1 MQFDIQLPD
10 AVHQSVKWCR
20 NLQPTTLAHQHAWE
34 FYCNRWKTTETP
46 YVKQME
52 RYRSRGLKW
61 SLCPMTYSVADTF
74 IERAAKCARCGK
86 SEVIIVG
93 SGSSCAV
100 LRWYTA
106 HVRSVYSHHY
116 EFPLAPLLIVLLL
129 NSLCRRSISLRGDRV
144 GNKFPEPPIHSA
156 WLQTVSCGARPADGA
171 VRWAWLSK
179 QHKHPSSL
187 IPARGFNDGGFY
199 RLIPIF
205 LDEWILT
212 YLGIGAWSWKHLT
225 S

>member
-1 MQFDIQLPD
+1 
-10 AVHQSVKWCR
+10 
-20 NLQPTTLAHQHAWE
+20 
-34 FYCNRWKTTETP
+34 
-46 YVKQME
+46 ME
-52 RYRSRGLKW
+52 RYHSCGLRW
-61 SLCPMTYSVADTF
+61 SLYRMTYSVADTF
-74 IERAAKCARCGK
+74 IERMVKCACCGK

-93 SGSSCAV
+93 SSSSCAV

-106 HVRSVYSHHY
+106 HVRSVNSHHY
-116 EFPLAPLLIVLLL
+116 EFPLTPLLIVLLL
-129 NSLCRRSISLRGDRV
+129 NSLCRWSISLWGDRV
-144 GNKFPEPPIHSA
+144 RNKFPEPHIHSA

-171 VRWAWLSK
+171 VRRAWLSK

-199 RLIPIF
+199 RLMPIF

-212 YLGIGAWSWKHLT
+212 YLGTGAWSWKRLT